1 MCGVRG
7 SAGCALDPNTVVR
20 KKCRNMVCVAISM
33 VIISSLEISVRRAR
47 LGVRSGPYCLS
58 KVQLADLA

>member
-7 SAGCALDPNTVVR
+7 SAGCALGPNTVVR
-20 KKCRNMVCVAISM
+20 KRCRSMVCVAISM
-33 VIISSLEISVRRAR
+33 AIISSLKTSVRRAR
-47 LGVRSGPYCLS
+47 LVVRSGPYCLS